1 MHSSSSTLA
10 WGDLEVL
17 LAVCRA
23 GSLSGA
29 ARRLGVNHSTVFR
42 RVNAIEDGTGVR
54 FFERL
59 PSGYRM
65 TEAGETALIHAER
78 IESEMH
84 ALGREVLGQ
93 DQRLEGP
100 VRVTA
105 PEGMTALMLPEVMVA
120 FSALHPGLSVEMSGT
135 AAALDLSRREAEV
148 AIRATRKPP
157 DLALG
162 RRICPFR
169 FGIYASE
176 EYLAEH
182 EHVPLSKQGW
192 VALAGIESWLV
203 PQIFKRERDA
213 KEAVVLASSSVIS
226 VINMTLAGGGLTLL
240 PYYLGE
246 AQEGLRRV
254 GDALEGRTLELW
266 VLTHPD
272 LKHTARVKVLM
283 DYLYDEL
290 RERRALFEGGA

>member
-1 MHSSSSTLA
+1 MHSSTQALA
-10 WGDLEVL
+10 WGDLEFL

-42 RVNAIEDGTGVR
+42 RVNAIEDNTGVR

-105 PEGMTALMLPEVMVA
+105 PEGMTSLLLPELMVLFA
-120 FSALHPGLSVEMSGT
+120 RAHPGVRVEMTGT

-157 DLALG
+157 EFALG
-162 RRICPFR
+162 RRVCPFR
-169 FGIYASE
+169 FGIYGAPD
-176 EYLAEH
+176 YLAEH
-182 EHVPLSKQGW
+182 ADEPVTEQDWIMLPGLEG
-192 VALAGIESWLV
+192 WLV
-203 PQIFKRERDA
+203 PHVFKRERDV
-213 KEAVVLASSSVIS
+213 KEAATLASSSIIS
-226 VINMTLAGGGLTLL
+226 IINMTVAGGGLTML
-240 PYYLGE
+240 PFYLGE
-246 AQEGLRRV
+246 AHPQLSRV
-254 GDALEGRTLELW
+254 GQAIEALTLNLW

-272 LKHTARVKVLM
+272 LKHTTRVRVLM
-283 DYLYDEL
+283 DYLYEEL
-290 RERRALFEGGA
+290 RRRRSLFEGEA